1 MEANER
7 SADRQWS
14 AFVDWLFFPGI
25 VLGSPGNGSPGN
37 GSLGNRSPGEALR
50 GMTLL
55 EYTDEEAPTGRL
67 NCNKNQEIG
76 PGEEIRG
83 DPGVIPGFQLVDC
96 NPS

>member
-1 MEANER
+1 MN
-7 SADRQWS
+7 
-14 AFVDWLFFPGI
+14 
-25 VLGSPGNGSPGN
+25 
-37 GSLGNRSPGEALR
+37 
-50 GMTLL
+50 LL

>member
-1 MEANER
+1 MK
-7 SADRQWS
+7 SADRR
-14 AFVDWLFFPGI
+14 LHLLIGFPS
-25 VLGSPGNGSPGN
+25 VLGSRGMD
-37 GSLGNRSPGEALR
+37 LR
-50 GMTLL
+50 GMDLWGIGL
-55 EYTDEEAPTGRL
+55 GKSRNESSEYTDEEAPTGRL